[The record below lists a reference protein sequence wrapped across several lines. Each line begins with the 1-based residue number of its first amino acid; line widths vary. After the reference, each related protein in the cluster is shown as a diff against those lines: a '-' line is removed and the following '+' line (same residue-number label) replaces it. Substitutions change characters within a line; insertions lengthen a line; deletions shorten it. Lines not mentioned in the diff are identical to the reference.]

1 MKGEND
7 MSYQRM
13 SSSILSAA
21 VWLIALITQPVELY
35 AASQL
40 TAPSNTNAVA
50 VSESRIDVY
59 WKDNSTNEAG
69 FEIYRSADGPSGL
82 FTLVANAAAGV
93 TALGNSALNPSTQYC
108 YKVRALTKSGG
119 RTRYSDFSKPACA
132 TTLTPPEQPG
142 SIHISTATSGFDLD
156 VNGYLLALDQVA
168 GQAIGTSAAVTL
180 TGVASG
186 PHTLTLY
193 GVASNCSVEGA
204 NPRTVSVA
212 GGATTEV
219 AFAVTCGSGPT
230 IQLNTVTTGVNL
242 DADGYGVMLW
252 MRITGGRMLAASASV
267 PANGNVRFFG
277 LTTGEYDL
285 EVNGIAANCMQI
297 NSLPPVDLTSGSTAS
312 LALNVSCAPVAG
324 GVEIC
329 DNGLDDDGDG
339 LADSLDPDCQLVC
352 QYGDCMANT
361 CGPGYICGFDGC
373 CAPHCFD
380 GQQTGDE
387 GDVDC
392 GGSCAAKCG
401 RGQHCYGFWDCASG
415 VCVNSIC
422 Q

>member
-1 MKGEND
+1 
-7 MSYQRM
+7 MSYQRT

-21 VWLIALITQPVELY
+21 VWLIGLITQPVELS

-40 TAPSNTNAVA
+40 AAPSNTNAVA
-50 VSESRIDVY
+50 VSESRIDVS
-59 WKDNSTNEAG
+59 WRDNSSNETG
-69 FEIYRSADGPSGL
+69 FEIYRSEHGPSGL
-82 FTLVANAAAGV
+82 FTLVAKTAAGV
-93 TALGNSALNPSTQYC
+93 GTLGNTALNPSTQYC
-108 YKVRALTKSGG
+108 YKIRALTTARG
-119 RTRYSDFSKPACA
+119 RTTYSSFSNPACA
-132 TTLTPPEQPG
+132 TTSAPPAQPG
-142 SIHISTATSGFDLD
+142 SIHITTATTGFDLD
-156 VNGYLLALDQVA
+156 VNGYLLTLDQVA

-180 TGVASG
+180 TGVAAG

-193 GVASNCSVEGA
+193 GVASNCSAEGA
-204 NPRTVSVA
+204 NPRAVSVA

-219 AFAVTCGSGPT
+219 AFSVICGSGPT
-230 IQLNTVTTGVNL
+230 IELSTVTTGANL

-252 MRITGGRMLAASASV
+252 MRITGGRMLAASAGV
-267 PANGNVRFFG
+267 PANGSVRFFG

-285 EVNGIAANCMQI
+285 EVNGIAGNCSQS
-297 NSLPPVDLTSGSTAS
+297 NLLHPVDLTFGGTVSVG
-312 LALNVSCAPVAG
+312 LNVVCAPVATNA
-324 GVEIC
+324 EIC

-352 QYGDCMANT
+352 QYGDCMADT

-380 GQQTGDE
+380 GQRTGDE

-392 GGSCAAKCG
+392 GGSCATKCG

-415 VCVNSIC
+415 VCVNSTC

>member
-1 MKGEND
+1 
-7 MSYQRM
+7 MSCQRM
-13 SSSILSAA
+13 SNSILSAA
-21 VWLIALITQPVELY
+21 VWLIGLIAQPVELY

-40 TAPSNTNAVA
+40 AAPSNTNAVA
-50 VSESRIDVY
+50 VSESRIDVS
-59 WKDNSTNEAG
+59 WKDNSTNETG
-69 FEIYRSADGPSGL
+69 FEIYRSELGPDGL
-82 FTLVANAAAGV
+82 FTLVAKTAAGV
-93 TALGNSALNPSTQYC
+93 GTFGNTALNPSTQYC
-108 YKVRALTKSGG
+108 YKIRALATARS
-119 RTRYSDFSKPACA
+119 RTSYSNFSKPACA
-132 TTLTPPEQPG
+132 TTLAPPAQPG
-142 SIHISTATSGFDLD
+142 SIHITTATTGFDLD

-180 TGVASG
+180 TGVAAG

-193 GVASNCSVEGA
+193 GLASNCSVEGA

-230 IQLNTVTTGVNL
+230 IQLNTVTTGANL

-267 PANGNVRFFG
+267 PANGSVRFFG
-277 LTTGEYDL
+277 LTAGVYDL
-285 EVNGIAANCMQI
+285 DINGIAANCMQI
-297 NSLPPVDLTSGSTAS
+297 NSLPPVDLTSGGTAS
-312 LALNVSCAPVAG
+312 LALNVSCALVAG
-324 GVEIC
+324 GAEIC

-352 QYGDCMANT
+352 QYGNCISDT

-373 CAPHCFD
+373 CVPHCFD
-380 GQQTGDE
+380 GWRSGDE

-401 RGQHCYGFWDCASG
+401 RGQHCYGFYDCASG